1 MNAIAIKLKP
11 IKAGIMACGVLPS
24 SLVSGSLRKFVHG
37 ILVGY
42 LCAVISLRDRD
53 VLPLQ

>member
-1 MNAIAIKLKP
+1 MNAIAMKLKP
-11 IKAGIMACGVLPS
+11 TKAGIMACGVLPS
-24 SLVSGSLRKFVHG
+24 SVVSGSLRKFVHG

-53 VLPLQ
+53 VLQLQ